1 MFENSREPIALHWP
15 VIELAPV
22 PGRPILPVMS
32 ARLMIACAVFTPW
45 WLWLTPIV
53 HQNETRDRSWI
64 RRGRVANRVGAQ
76 SRLAGHA
83 LDVVLADEGGE
94 VVEAARVRLDI
105 GPVDPARSGSADSRC
120 RRGASDRSWA
130 GPASG
135 VTRPSP
141 SRCAGDRRR

>member
-22 PGRPILPVMS
+22 PGRPMLPVMS

-64 RRGRVANRVGAQ
+64 RAAASRIDAGAQ
-76 SRLAGHA
+76 SGLGGHPLHVESARRKSANSSKPLVCASMNGRSIQPFWISRLA
-83 LDVVLADEGGE
+83 
-94 VVEAARVRLDI
+94 
-105 GPVDPARSGSADSRC
+105 
-120 RRGASDRSWA
+120 
-130 GPASG
+130 
-135 VTRPSP
+135 RP
-141 SRCAGDRRR
+141 